1 LSPCHPPLL
10 YLLLIHPPPPRLH
23 PLSLHDALPISPA
36 QNAGPS
42 PRTMIASTASL
53 LTASF
58 AARAHALAISASREL
73 SASGRLRVIVPT
85 RPSTLKRTE
94 LMDESSHGLGDLLR
108 RFRGRCHQELRRVEA
123 RLGERARDGG
133 AHLGGR
139 ARGDEG
145 DRRAAEPATGHPRPD
160 R

>member
-1 LSPCHPPLL
+1 AAPPSTL
-10 YLLLIHPPPPRLH
+10 LH
-23 PLSLHDALPISPA
+23 PLSLHDALPIWARSPLLISWARAVIASPRSAIAYIALTSPPA

-123 RLGERARDGG
+123 RLGERAR
-133 AHLGGR
+133 
-139 ARGDEG
+139 
-145 DRRAAEPATGHPRPD
+145 
-160 R
+160 